1 MKGVAMKLLHAQIQ
15 RSPNVGN
22 IGWFTGVLKPNR
34 WFAASRTAY
43 TLHHPPSQV
52 TGALFPKDALDH
64 PQSYAATSPTLAVN
78 LEQQDRS
85 PVQIALVALV
95 AIAVTSSLLWWI
107 CIPR

>member
-1 MKGVAMKLLHAQIQ
+1 MKLLRAQIQ
-15 RSPNVGN
+15 RSPNVGT

-34 WFAASRTAY
+34 WFAASRAAD
-43 TLHHPPSQV
+43 TLHHP
-52 TGALFPKDALDH
+52 TGQFKGAFVPKDALDH
-64 PQSYAATSPTLAVN
+64 PDSYEATSPTLVVN

-85 PVQIALVALV
+85 PVRLALIALV